1 MTVSVAVQTPD
12 YWGNACAELCEKDRL
27 LAEVIEKYPE
37 PTLSSK
43 GDLFST
49 LIRSIIGQQISV
61 YAADAVWGRFNELVG
76 SISPSHILNHNSEE
90 LRNCG
95 LTNRKVEYIH
105 AISQKWEQEYANLD
119 WDSMTD
125 AEVKRK
131 LVALRG
137 VGPWTAEMIL
147 MFSLLRPDVFP
158 IDDIGAIRAIENIYN
173 GGNPMSKQ
181 ALDLQLIADTN
192 GRLQKSYQRT
202 RASQHIACKVL
213 KPQPLARSTGLGFA
227 GSRKEAM

>member
-1 MTVSVAVQTPD
+1 MPAATQTPE
-12 YWGNACAELCEKDRL
+12 YWSEACAVLCVKDPV
-27 LAEVIEKYPE
+27 LAKVIKKYPG
-37 PTLSSK
+37 PILTSK

-49 LIRSIIGQQISV
+49 LIRSIVGQQISV
-61 YAADAVWGRFNELVG
+61 LAADAVWGRFSELVEI
-76 SISPSHILNHNSEE
+76 ISPSSILSHNSEA

-95 LTNRKVEYIH
+95 LSNRKVEYIVGI
-105 AISQKWEQEYANLD
+105 AETWEQEYATLD
-119 WDSMTD
+119 WDNMSD
-125 AEVKRK
+125 VEVKRK

-181 ALDLQLIADTN
+181 ALLDKAEEWIPW
-192 GRLQKSYQRT
+192 RT
-202 RASQHIACKVL
+202 VATWFLWRTIDDEPV
-213 KPQPLARSTGLGFA
+213 
-227 GSRKEAM
+227 EY

>member
-1 MTVSVAVQTPD
+1 MPAATQTPE
-12 YWGNACAELCEKDRL
+12 YWSEACAVLCVKDPI
-27 LAEVIEKYPE
+27 LAKVIKKYPG
-37 PTLSSK
+37 PILTSK

-49 LIRSIIGQQISV
+49 LIRSIVGQQISV
-61 YAADAVWGRFNELVG
+61 LAADAVWGRFSELVET
-76 SISPSHILNHNSEE
+76 ISPSSILSHNSEA

-95 LTNRKVEYIH
+95 LSNRKVEYIVGI
-105 AISQKWEQEYANLD
+105 AETWEQEYATLD
-119 WDSMTD
+119 WDNMSD
-125 AEVKRK
+125 VEVKRK

-181 ALDLQLIADTN
+181 ALLDKAEEWIPW
-192 GRLQKSYQRT
+192 RT
-202 RASQHIACKVL
+202 VATWFLWRTIDDEPV
-213 KPQPLARSTGLGFA
+213 
-227 GSRKEAM
+227 EY

>member
-1 MTVSVAVQTPD
+1 MSLDQTIFLVGKAKRLTVSVAPLTPD
-12 YWGNACAELCEKDRL
+12 YWLQACAELCEKDRT
-27 LAEVIEKYPE
+27 LAEVIEKFPE
-37 PTLSSK
+37 PILSSK

-61 YAADAVWGRFNELVG
+61 YAADAVWGRFSELVEI
-76 SISPSHILNHNSEE
+76 ISPSSILSHNSEE

-95 LTNRKVEYIH
+95 LSNRKVEYIH
-105 AISQKWEQEYANLD
+105 GIAKTWEQEYANLD
-119 WDSMTD
+119 WDNMSD
-125 AEVKRK
+125 DEVKGK

-173 GGNPMSKQ
+173 SGSPMSKQ
-181 ALDLQLIADTN
+181 ALLDKAEEWIPW
-192 GRLQKSYQRT
+192 RT
-202 RASQHIACKVL
+202 VATWFLWRTIDDEPV
-213 KPQPLARSTGLGFA
+213 
-227 GSRKEAM
+227 EY

>member
-1 MTVSVAVQTPD
+1 MTVSVAPQTPD
-12 YWGNACAELCEKDRL
+12 YWLQACAELCEKDRM
-27 LAEVIEKYPE
+27 LAEVIVKFPE

-49 LIRSIIGQQISV
+49 LIRSIIGQQISI
-61 YAADAVWGRFNELVG
+61 YAADAVWGRFSELVET
-76 SISPSHILNHNSEE
+76 ISPSSILSHNSKA

-95 LTNRKVEYIH
+95 LSNRKVEYIH
-105 AISQKWEQEYANLD
+105 AIAKTWGQEYANLD
-119 WDSMTD
+119 WDNMSD
-125 AEVKRK
+125 DEVKEK

-173 GGNPMSKQ
+173 RGEVMTKGELLHQ
-181 ALDLQLIADTN
+181 ANNWAPW
-192 GRLQKSYQRT
+192 RT
-202 RASQHIACKVL
+202 VATWFLWRTIDDEPV
-213 KPQPLARSTGLGFA
+213 
-227 GSRKEAM
+227 EY

>member
-1 MTVSVAVQTPD
+1 MPAATQTPE
-12 YWGNACAELCEKDRL
+12 YWSEACAVLCVKDPV
-27 LAEVIEKYPE
+27 LAKVIKKYPG
-37 PTLSSK
+37 PILTSK

-49 LIRSIIGQQISV
+49 LIRSIVGQQISV
-61 YAADAVWGRFNELVG
+61 LAADAVWGRFSELVET
-76 SISPSHILNHNSEE
+76 ISPSSILSHNSEA

-95 LTNRKVEYIH
+95 LSNRKVEYIVGI
-105 AISQKWEQEYANLD
+105 AETWEQEYATLD
-119 WDSMTD
+119 WDNMSD
-125 AEVKRK
+125 VEVKRK

-181 ALDLQLIADTN
+181 ALLDKAEEWIPW
-192 GRLQKSYQRT
+192 RT
-202 RASQHIACKVL
+202 VATWFLWRTIDDEPV
-213 KPQPLARSTGLGFA
+213 
-227 GSRKEAM
+227 EY